1 MQDLEIKIRRS
12 IGKKKVTNAGTVLV
26 EQLETES
33 SEEDFE
39 LEPAQCLQTMASGD
53 DGPPVFNTNEISDDF
68 GQTGGARRYSFSKA
82 WTGKERKSG
91 GLELGKILEEMPEQR
106 KPALINVEAITEKKE
121 LGIEI
126 EEDDYEF

>member
-1 MQDLEIKIRRS
+1 M
-12 IGKKKVTNAGTVLV
+12 
-26 EQLETES
+26 
-33 SEEDFE
+33 
-39 LEPAQCLQTMASGD
+39 PSGD

-91 GLELGKILEEMPEQR
+91 GLEPGKILEEMPEQQ
-106 KPALINVEAITEKKE
+106 KPAPINVEAIAEKKE